1 MHSIPPYSTRQ
12 HGPDPTD
19 AGPMV
24 KRDPA
29 VVGRGQQRSGRD
41 TICERDLSR
50 IEIVVRGSFFTR
62 HQCEGTLI
70 SETHG
75 QMQGFVREEK

>member
-1 MHSIPPYSTRQ
+1 
-12 HGPDPTD
+12 
-19 AGPMV
+19 MV

-29 VVGRGQQRSGRD
+29 VVRRGQQRPGRD

-50 IEIVVRGSFFTR
+50 IEIVVRGSFFTLLL
-62 HQCEGTLI
+62 CEGTLI
-70 SETHG
+70 SETRG